1 MAAAQLDYY
10 EVLGVPRNA
19 DEKAIKD
26 AFRGLALKV
35 HPDRNKAPEAEAK
48 FKQVAEAYAVLSDPR
63 KRAAYDAQGFSGVA
77 GFTPEDLFAGVDFGD
92 LLGGLGLDFD
102 FERGGGLFDR
112 LFGRKRGPRRGA
124 DLEVELVV
132 PLERILRGGEE
143 TVRLSRAAACRACHG
158 SGTQPGHAPR
168 ACAECKGTGQ
178 KVLTREKRENK
189 TSVRVQ
195 RILVCPACG
204 GRGSV
209 IDHPCP
215 ECGGSGRAQREEQLA
230 LRIPAGLEE
239 GTVLRIAGRGAPSP
253 APGGAPGDVY
263 VIVRTA
269 PDSRFERAGA
279 DLWREQ
285 TIEVADAALGTE
297 LTVPTLEG
305 NVDVTVPPGTQP
317 GEVLRL
323 RGKGL
328 PRPGVGGRGDLNLRM
343 QVHVPERLNKA
354 ERDQFERL
362 RALGRSRVAIGA
374 TRK

>member
-26 AFRGLALKV
+26 AFRGLALQY
-35 HPDRNKAPEAEAK
+35 HPDRNKAPGAEAR

-63 KRAAYDAQGFSGVA
+63 KRAAYDAQGFPGVA
-77 GFTPEDLFAGVDFGD
+77 GFTPEDLFASVDFGD

-158 SGTQPGHAPR
+158 SGARPGHAAR
-168 ACAECKGTGQ
+168 ACPECKGTGQ
-178 KVLTREKRENK
+178 KILTREKREDK

-195 RILVCPACG
+195 QILVCPACG
-204 GRGSV
+204 GCGRV
-209 IDHPCP
+209 IDHPCT

-239 GTVLRIAGRGAPSP
+239 STVLRIAGRGAPSP
-253 APGGAPGDVY
+253 APGGAPG
-263 VIVRTA
+263 
-269 PDSRFERAGA
+269 
-279 DLWREQ
+279 
-285 TIEVADAALGTE
+285 
-297 LTVPTLEG
+297 
-305 NVDVTVPPGTQP
+305 DVTVPPGTQP

-328 PRPGVGGRGDLNLRM
+328 PRLGVGGRGDLNLRM
-343 QVHVPERLNKA
+343 QVHIPERLNKA
-354 ERDQFERL
+354 EREHFERL
-362 RALGRSRVAIGA
+362 RALARSRASV
-374 TRK
+374 